1 MEVASTHQLDNEDG
15 TGSGEGY
22 LGEVLGMERIE
33 QRRFVLTIA
42 NLRVPF

>member
-1 MEVASTHQLDNEDG
+1 MEVASTHQLDSGDE

-33 QRRFVLTIA
+33 QHRFVLTIA